1 MSAEQEN
8 LTERKTLDDRAK
20 MTELERIRHSAAHVM
35 ATAILRLWPE
45 AQFAAGP
52 PVENGFYY
60 DVDLPHRISPEDF
73 EKIES
78 EMKKE
83 IKANN
88 TFEKIVVTREQALK
102 DSESGRLGG
111 LTERPGNVSKFKLG
125 NLEAIPEGEAI
136 SYFKNG
142 DFIDLCAGPHVM
154 RTGNIG
160 AFKLTSVA
168 AAYYKGDE
176 KGPQLQRIY
185 GTAFKNKTALDE
197 YFKMIE
203 EAKRRDHRK
212 IGAEM
217 GLFAIDTEFVGPGL
231 ALWLPKGTA
240 ILEELEKL
248 AKETEFA
255 AGYVRV
261 KTPHIAREKM
271 YKTSGH
277 LPYYAESMFPP
288 MQMKLDPEGEVEIH
302 ELQQELQ
309 AQEDKIVSM
318 QKTRLKWKQE
328 IDSLKS
334 SEVFQ
339 SAKDSY
345 AGNKST
351 SAMAEELI
359 FSVVGIEKKL
369 ADLEKELA
377 SLESKPPVI
386 KQSLEDALSQNR
398 YYLKAMNCPHHH
410 RIFAAEPHSYRDLPL
425 RLAEYGTCYRYEQ
438 SGELFGL
445 MRVRSLN
452 MNDAH
457 IYCTEEQFADEFR
470 AVNDMYLKY
479 FKIFGLEKYQMRFST
494 HAAEGLGKKYVN
506 EPELWKKT
514 EDMVRRVLVES
525 GINFVEVANEAAFY
539 GPKIDVQVWSAI
551 GREFS
556 IATNQVDFAVPAKF
570 GLTYRDRDNTD
581 KTPLCIH
588 RAPLGTH
595 ERFIGFL
602 IEHYA
607 GNFPLWLAPD
617 QVRVITL
624 NDDEALINYA
634 KPIVAELRANM
645 VRVDSDFSATPFKAK
660 ISNAEQLRVHTML
673 VSGGRD
679 MEAGA
684 VSVRLHHGGPQGA
697 KAKAEVVADILA
709 SIKERRG

>member
-1 MSAEQEN
+1 
-8 LTERKTLDDRAK
+8 
-20 MTELERIRHSAAHVM
+20 M
-35 ATAILRLWPE
+35 ATAILRIWPD
-45 AQFAAGP
+45 AQFAYGP
-52 PVENGFYY
+52 PVETGFYY
-60 DVDLPHRISPEDF
+60 DLECSHRISPEDF
-73 EKIES
+73 EKIEA

-88 TFEKIVVTREQALK
+88 TFEKLTVTREQAIA
-102 DSESGRLGG
+102 DATTGRLGG
-111 LTERPGNVSKFKLG
+111 LGERPGNASKFKLD
-125 NLEAIPEGEAI
+125 LLKQIPEGEPI

-142 DFIDLCAGPHVM
+142 DFVDLCAGPHVM

-160 AFKLTSVA
+160 TFKLTSVA

-217 GLFAIDTEFVGPGL
+217 GLFAIDTEFVGPGMP
-231 ALWLPKGTA
+231 LWLPKGTV
-240 ILEELEKL
+240 LVEELEKL

-261 KTPHIAREKM
+261 RTPHLAREKM

-288 MQMKLDPEGEVEIH
+288 MELH
-302 ELQQELQ
+302 EDLADGKAGAERCDESSKASL
-309 AQEDKIVSM
+309 AQFKALTHFVKTAKSGAVS
-318 QKTRLKWKQE
+318 
-328 IDSLKS
+328 
-334 SEVFQ
+334 
-339 SAKDSY
+339 
-345 AGNKST
+345 
-351 SAMAEELI
+351 AEEINNL
-359 FSVVGIEKKL
+359 VGAIEESQKKTDEFL
-369 ADLEKELA
+369 SKMKEPEK
-377 SLESKPPVI
+377 
-386 KQSLEDALSQNR
+386 

-410 RIFAAEPHSYRDLPL
+410 RIFAAEPRSYRDLPL

-494 HAAEGLGKKYVN
+494 HSPEGLGKKYVN

-514 EDMVRRVLVES
+514 EDMVRKVLIES
-525 GINFVEVANEAAFY
+525 GINYVEVANEAAFY

-551 GREFS
+551 GREFT

-570 GLTYRDRDNTD
+570 GLTYRDKDNSN

-617 QVRVITL
+617 QVRVITIGAEG
-624 NDDEALINYA
+624 DPASEPLIKYA
-634 KPIVAELRANM
+634 KNIVNELRAQG
-645 VRVDSDFSATPFKAK
+645 VRADGDYGTDPMKAK
-660 ISNAEQLRVHTML
+660 IAEAEKLRVHTML
-673 VSGGRD
+673 VIGGRD

-684 VSVRLHHGGPQGA
+684 VSVRLHGKGNVGA
-697 KAKAEVVADILA
+697 KPKAEAVADILA
-709 SIKERRG
+709 SIKERRA

>member
-1 MSAEQEN
+1 MPEEIQPSPAVAVQPQPEAPQ
-8 LTERKTLDDRAK
+8 RKTLDDRAK
-20 MTELERIRHSAAHVM
+20 MTDLERIRHSCAHVL
-35 ATAILRLWPE
+35 ATAILRLWPD
-45 AQFAAGP
+45 AQFAYGP

-60 DVDLPHRISPEDF
+60 DVELSHRIAPEDF
-73 EKIES
+73 AAIEA

-83 IKANN
+83 TKANN
-88 TFEKIVVTREQALK
+88 TFEKILVTREQAIA
-102 DSESGRLGG
+102 DAQAGRLGALG
-111 LTERPGNVSKFKLG
+111 ERPQASKFKLDLL
-125 NLEAIPEGEAI
+125 NSIPEGEAI
-136 SYFKNG
+136 SYYKNG

-160 AFKLTSVA
+160 AFKLTTVA
-168 AAYYKGDE
+168 SAYYKGDE
-176 KGPQLQRIY
+176 KNPQLQRIY
-185 GTAFKNKTALDE
+185 GTAFKNKTEMEA
-197 YFKMIE
+197 YFTMIE

-217 GLFAIDTEFVGPGL
+217 GLFAIDNDYVGPGMP
-231 ALWLPKGTA
+231 LWLPNGTV
-240 ILEELEKL
+240 LVEELEKL
-248 AKETEFA
+248 AKESEFQ

-261 KTPHIAREKM
+261 RTPHLAREKM
-271 YKTSGH
+271 YRTSGH
-277 LPYYAESMFPP
+277 LPYYADSMFPP
-288 MQMKLDPEGEVEIH
+288 I
-302 ELQQELQ
+302 ELLEPGDRDKKAELQ
-309 AQEDKIVSM
+309 AKLEEV
-318 QKTRLKWKQE
+318 QKTPPQFDE
-328 IDSLKS
+328 ENSGE
-334 SEVFQ
+334 EVNVT
-339 SAKDSY
+339 ACREHNARMY
-345 AGNKST
+345 
-351 SAMAEELI
+351 ELTQQI
-359 FSVVGIEKKL
+359 NHLGE
-369 ADLEKELA
+369 
-377 SLESKPPVI
+377 
-386 KQSLEDALSQNR
+386 R

-410 RIFAAEPHSYRDLPL
+410 RIFAAEPRSYRDLPL

-551 GREFS
+551 GREFT

-570 GLTYRDRDNTD
+570 GLVYKDRDNTL

-607 GNFPLWLAPD
+607 GNFPLWLAPE
-617 QVRVITL
+617 QVRILTIG
-624 NDDEALINYA
+624 DDEPLLNYA
-634 KPIVAELRANM
+634 KAISQELRANF
-645 VRVDSDFSATPFKAK
+645 VRVVNDFGSDPIKAK
-660 ISNAEQLRVHTML
+660 ISNAEHAKVHTML
-673 VSGGRD
+673 VIGGRD
-679 MEAGA
+679 LEAGN
-684 VSVRLHHGGPQGA
+684 VSVRLHSKGPQGA
-697 KAKAEVVADILA
+697 KAKGEVVAEILVA
-709 SIKERRG
+709 IKERSS

>member
-1 MSAEQEN
+1 MPDEN
-8 LTERKTLDDRAK
+8 QQQPTPPAAANPERKSLDDRNK
-20 MTELERIRHSAAHVM
+20 MSDLERLRHSCAHVF
-35 ATAILRLWPE
+35 ATAVLRIWPE
-45 AQFAAGP
+45 AQLAYGP
-52 PVENGFYY
+52 PVETGFYY
-60 DVDLPHRISPEDF
+60 DLEMPHRITQEDF
-73 EKIES
+73 PRIEE

-88 TFEKIVVTREQALK
+88 VFQKIEVPREQAIK
-102 DSESGRLGG
+102 DAQSGRLGG
-111 LTERPGNVSKFKLG
+111 LSERPGNVSKFKLD
-125 NLEAIPEGEAI
+125 LIAQIPEGEAI
-136 SYFKNG
+136 SYFQNG
-142 DFIDLCAGPHVM
+142 DFVDLCAGPHVM

-217 GLFAIDTEFVGPGL
+217 GLFAIDTEFVGPGMP
-231 ALWLPKGTA
+231 LWLPKGTV
-240 ILEELEKL
+240 LVEELEKL

-255 AGYVRV
+255 AGYARVR
-261 KTPHIAREKM
+261 TPHLAREKM
-271 YKTSGH
+271 YTTSGH

-288 MQMKLDPEGEVEIH
+288 MELEAEGFSQTIINQLRVSQRKNEQQISEKIEPLLTELD
-302 ELQQELQ
+302 
-309 AQEDKIVSM
+309 KC
-318 QKTRLKWKQE
+318 
-328 IDSLKS
+328 KS
-334 SEVFQ
+334 EEEFIARS
-339 SAKDSY
+339 
-345 AGNKST
+345 
-351 SAMAEELI
+351 EELLALTPPEWRKTFDQMARI
-359 FSVVGIEKKL
+359 KL
-369 ADLEKELA
+369 IGSA
-377 SLESKPPVI
+377 SAGRRDI
-386 KQSLEDALSQNR
+386 DR

-410 RIFAAEPHSYRDLPL
+410 RIFAAEPKSYRDLPL

-514 EDMVRRVLVES
+514 EDMVRKVLIES
-525 GINFVEVANEAAFY
+525 GINYVEVANEAAFY

-551 GREFS
+551 GREFT

-570 GLTYRDRDNTD
+570 GLTYRDKDNSN

-645 VRVDSDFSATPFKAK
+645 VRVDADFSATPFKAK

-673 VSGGRD
+673 VIGGRD

-697 KAKAEVVADILA
+697 KPKGEVVADILA
-709 SIKERRG
+709 SIRERRA